1 MSKVLT
7 GALIGLAAGFAAGLL
22 VAPESGEDTREKI
35 KDTARTWQRKARNV
49 WGNTTEDLSHL
60 KDVFSQQISGLR
72 DDVRERILTILN
84 ESSDTADDIRRN
96 ARSEAMS

>member
-22 VAPESGEDTREKI
+22 VAPETGEDTREKI
-35 KDTARTWQRKARNV
+35 KDTARDLQRKARNV
-49 WGNTTEDLSHL
+49 WGNTSGDLSHL
-60 KDVFSQQISGLR
+60 KDVFGQQISGLK
-72 DDVRERILTILN
+72 DDVRERILNILN

-96 ARSEAMS
+96 AKKEALS